1 MGMEREPT
9 LYNPGM
15 DPNATGE
22 PLAGRAVAAAIEAC
36 RQRRSV
42 DVLSDP
48 LGFLEFD
55 IAVWRQCPN
64 GMPVEAEAFTRPKQ
78 GGGTRVEVVPDFAT
92 SVALQVAA
100 DRLGGEPVRAYAS
113 WWETVPMWIRH
124 ALVEGMSVI
133 VADVEDYFG
142 SLPGS
147 GIVRALRSLDL
158 DDGTV
163 ETTLG
168 TIRKINA
175 IPDASGASRSGL
187 PVSHDDLLWRVAD
200 AALSPVDET
209 LAGEPMVA
217 RHVRWVDDFFIA
229 ARPSNVDQVLH
240 VLCTT
245 LAAEGMRLNSSKTR
259 VLDSLADYE
268 RQTMTHEHRLITS
281 LMTASSRS
289 PLSGSQRRAL
299 DVLAE
304 SDRLETPEQ
313 ARLWK
318 RAYALA
324 GRLESFSLV
333 PAAIEDLERYPTATE
348 QIASYLRLLNWPCDT
363 AVQTVRA
370 IKRARTDSQ
379 AIVLLRALLG
389 TGGSLPVHA
398 LAALDA
404 LFESGAARLHPYAQ
418 VLLHAART
426 FGRSH
431 RKRGDVKRL
440 LSLASTAGSPL
451 ARRIAIELLWL
462 IPEER
467 CHLAELTRLDA
478 SSTVRGLAML
488 PAIAGPAA
496 SEGVGGLRERGPSDR
511 VWCGLGAALRS
522 AWVRPS
528 A

>member
-1 MGMEREPT
+1 MAWRPT

-15 DPNATGE
+15 DADPTGE
-22 PLAGRAVAAAIEAC
+22 PLVGRAVAAAVETC

-42 DVLSDP
+42 DVLADP
-48 LGFLEFD
+48 LGFPEFD
-55 IAVWRQCPN
+55 IAAWRQCTD
-64 GMPVEAEAFTRPKQ
+64 GMPVEVEAYTRPKQ

-124 ALVEGMSVI
+124 ALVEGMAVI

-147 GIVRALRSLDL
+147 GIARALRSLDL

-168 TIRKINA
+168 AIRKINA
-175 IPDASGASRSGL
+175 VPDAGGASRSGL
-187 PVSHDDLLWRVAD
+187 PVSQDDLLWRVAD

-209 LAGEPMVA
+209 LAREPMVA

-229 ARPSNVDQVLH
+229 APPGDVDQVLR
-240 VLCTT
+240 VLRTA

-268 RQTMTHEHRLITS
+268 RQTMTREHRLITS
-281 LMTASSRS
+281 LRMASSRS
-289 PLSGSQRRAL
+289 PLSGSQGRAL
-299 DVLAE
+299 DALAE

-324 GRLESFSLV
+324 SRLRSFAFV

-363 AVQTVRA
+363 AVQAVQVIERA
-370 IKRARTDSQ
+370 LSDSQ

-389 TGGSLPVHA
+389 TGHWLPAPA
-398 LAALDA
+398 LAALKA
-404 LFESGAARLHPYAQ
+404 LSASASVRMHPYAQ
-418 VLLHAART
+418 ALLHACLVFRQ
-426 FGRSH
+426 RH
-431 RKRGDVKRL
+431 RDGTVVKRL
-440 LSLASTAGSPL
+440 LSFAGQCGSPF
-451 ARRIAIELLWL
+451 ARRTVIELLWQ
-462 IPEER
+462 ISDER
-467 CHLAELTRLDA
+467 CHLAELARRDG
-478 SSTVRGLAML
+478 SPTVRGLTML
-488 PAIAGPAA
+488 PAIAGPTARGRTGDLH
-496 SEGVGGLRERGPSDR
+496 EGTPATGAWSD
-511 VWCGLGAALRS
+511 VGAALRS
-522 AWVRPS
+522 AWLQ
-528 A
+528 AA